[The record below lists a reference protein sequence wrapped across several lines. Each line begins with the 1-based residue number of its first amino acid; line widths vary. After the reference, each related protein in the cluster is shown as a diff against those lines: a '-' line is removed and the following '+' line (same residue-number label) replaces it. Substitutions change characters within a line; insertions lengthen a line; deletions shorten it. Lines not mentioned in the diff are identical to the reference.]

1 MRFPLLQA
9 LLMMWSVSAGTAFTS
24 QALAQEEGRNT
35 ESLPLHEITPDFTL
49 KALSGKNLKLSEQRG
64 DVVVIIFWASWCNT
78 CRQVLPVFNA
88 LYRNY
93 KDAGL
98 VVFGITVDDDPIRAR
113 QAAEQLKL
121 AYPILMDGKRS
132 VSKAYRLEN
141 TPTTFFIAR
150 DGTLR
155 TTLEGYKSGNESA
168 WEQEIRQ
175 MLGE

>member
-1 MRFPLLQA
+1 MRFPRLQVV
-9 LLMMWSVSAGTAFTS
+9 LLMWSAITGTMFST
-24 QALAQEEGRNT
+24 QALAQEEEPKT
-35 ESLPLHEITPDFTL
+35 KTLPLHEVTPDFTL
-49 KALSGKNLKLSEQRG
+49 KALNGKNLKLSEQRG
-64 DVVVIIFWASWCNT
+64 DVVVLIFWASWCNT
-78 CRQVLPVFNA
+78 CRQVLPVYNA

-121 AYPILMDGKRS
+121 AYPILMDAKRT
-132 VSKAYRLEN
+132 VSEAYRLEN

-150 DGTLR
+150 DGSLR
-155 TTLEGYKSGNESA
+155 TVLEGYKPGNEPA

>member
-1 MRFPLLQA
+1 MRFPLLQV
-9 LLMMWSVSAGTAFTS
+9 LLMMGSVFTAATFSA
-24 QALAQEEGRNT
+24 QALAQEERRGT
-35 ESLPLHEITPDFTL
+35 ENLPLHEVTPDFTL
-49 KALSGKNLKLSEQRG
+49 KALDGKNLKLSEQRG
-64 DVVVIIFWASWCNT
+64 DVIVIIFWASWCNT

-121 AYPILMDGKRS
+121 TYPILMDSKRS
-132 VSKAYRLEN
+132 VSEAYRLEN
-141 TPTTFFIAR
+141 TPTLFFIAR

-155 TTLEGYKSGNESA
+155 TVLEGYKPGNESA